1 MGTQQLVKRDEFSA
15 VEIYGQPET
24 AATAVAAR
32 ERAAIEARYVVA
44 IKRPRDMDDVR
55 VRLLKEC
62 DRTGFAAVARYIKPI
77 GKDASKWPKGPSIR
91 FAETALR
98 CFGNVYPEQS
108 IVFED
113 DSQRIV
119 RVTVTDLEANVS
131 YSSEILVKKTVE
143 RKYLKEGQEVIS
155 ERVNSQGDRTYLV
168 YATDDDVQNKQN
180 ALISKAIRNNGLR
193 IIPGDLVEECME
205 RVLATQNVE
214 DKKDPDSAKR
224 KIIDAFAAVGVL
236 PADLHAFLGHGLDRV
251 QPAELAELRA
261 AHSAIKDGETTW
273 DAIMENRGVR
283 TTVADQ
289 TTMAEQKIA
298 AAKRAVAQ
306 PMPITPVFVASDD
319 DIPPEIGAAEQAAQR
334 ADIDSGSEP
343 LTEAEMA
350 AATRAAHEREQKDE
364 RAYELSPLSTGRKPI
379 FGRQRK

>member
-1 MGTQQLVKRDEFSA
+1 MGTQAIRRDEFSA
-15 VEIYGQPET
+15 VETYGQPET

-32 ERAAIEARYVVA
+32 ERAAVEARYVVA
-44 IKRPRDMDDVR
+44 FKRPRDMEDVR
-55 VRLLKEC
+55 LRLLHEC
-62 DRTGFAAVARYIKPI
+62 DRPGFAAVARYVKPI

-113 DSQRIV
+113 ESQRIV

-131 YSSEILVKKTVE
+131 YSSEILVKKTMD
-143 RKYLKEGQEVIS
+143 RKYLKDGQEFIS
-155 ERVNSQGDRTYLV
+155 ERLNSQGDKTYLV
-168 YATDDDVQNKQN
+168 YATDDDVQIKQN

-205 RVLATQNVE
+205 RVLITQSAE

-224 KIIDAFAAVGVL
+224 KIIDAFAAVGVQ
-236 PADLHAFLGHGLDRV
+236 PADLHAFLGHTLDRV

-283 TTVADQ
+283 TTDADQ
-289 TTMAEQKIA
+289 KKMAEDKLA
-298 AAKRAVAQ
+298 AIRKATAV
-306 PMPITPVFVASDD
+306 PVKAEEK
-319 DIPPEIGAAEQAAQR
+319 PPEPEAQK
-334 ADIDSGSEP
+334 DSPEP
-343 LTEAEMA
+343 PTEAQMREGE
-350 AATRAAHEREQKDE
+350 RKERERE
-364 RAYELSPLSTGRKPI
+364 ELEVSGNEVPPPPPEPSPLASGRKPV
-379 FGRQRK
+379 FGRQK

>member
-1 MGTQQLVKRDEFSA
+1 MNPQNDKRQGLMVREDFSA
-15 VEIYGQPET
+15 TEYSYQSET

-32 ERAAIEARYVVA
+32 EAAAVQARYLVA
-44 IKRPRDMDDVR
+44 LKRPRDIDDVR

-62 DRTGFAAVARYIKPI
+62 DRTGFAAVARYVKPI
-77 GKDASKWPKGPSIR
+77 GKDATKWPKGPSIR
-91 FAETALR
+91 FVETALR

-113 DSQRIV
+113 ESQRIV

-131 YSSEILVKKTVE
+131 YSSEILVKKTME
-143 RKYLKEGQEVIS
+143 RRYLKEGQEVIS
-155 ERVNSQGDRTYLV
+155 ERVNSQGDKTYLV

-205 RVLATQNVE
+205 RVLVTQSAE

-251 QPAELAELRA
+251 LPAELAELRA

-283 TTVADQ
+283 TTRADQ
-289 TTMAEQKIA
+289 EQMAEQKIA
-298 AAKRAVAQ
+298 GMNKAA
-306 PMPITPVFVASDD
+306 
-319 DIPPEIGAAEQAAQR
+319 PPPPKPEPQAAPD
-334 ADIDSGSEP
+334 AP
-343 LTEAEMA
+343 PPPPTEEQM
-350 AATRAAHEREQKDE
+350 REWERQERERKDLE
-364 RAYELSPLSTGRKPI
+364 VSGNEAPPPAPEPPPLSFGRKPV
-379 FGRQRK
+379 FGRQK